1 MSILEVFDQ
10 VTSALSGSPWT
21 YPLIT
26 GIVAGDAVLPVL
38 PGETAVVTGGVL
50 SSSTGLSLPIV
61 MVAGLLGAFIGDT
74 VVYLLGRWA
83 GPWARRTILSGAR
96 AEKTMQ
102 WAEDQLDH
110 RGGSI
115 IVVARF
121 VPGGRTATT
130 FVAGATGYDLKRFL
144 LADLVGAAIWSVY
157 NALIGRIGGAA
168 FEDQTWKA
176 LLLAFVLALAGAA
189 AIEGIRRLLE
199 RRGAGSDDARNGTNP
214 HDEDSRRDEVKPGTS
229 G

>member
-1 MSILEVFDQ
+1 MGVLDVFDQ
-10 VTSALSGSPWT
+10 VTDALSGSPWT

-50 SSSTGLSLPIV
+50 SSNTDLSIVLV
-61 MVAGLLGAFIGDT
+61 MVAGLVGAFVGDT
-74 VVYLLGRWA
+74 VVYLIGRWA
-83 GPWARRTILSGAR
+83 GPWARRVLLSGKR
-96 AEKTMQ
+96 AEKTMH
-102 WAEDQLDH
+102 WAEEQLGK

-130 FVAGATGYDLKRFL
+130 FVAGTTGYDFRRFVV
-144 LADLVGAAIWSVY
+144 ADLIGATVWSVY

-168 FEDQTWKA
+168 FENQTWKA
-176 LLLAFVLALAGAA
+176 LLLAFALALVGAGV
-189 AIEGIRRLLE
+189 IEGVRRLLE
-199 RRGAGSDDARNGTNP
+199 RRNKPEDA
-214 HDEDSRRDEVKPGTS
+214 ESRTPR
-229 G
+229 